1 MNPAANPILAD
12 YLNTTAPVLVL
23 ALDQGMLVTEC
34 NAYARRILPM
44 EQLGRPFTDW
54 LVAFTTRELTCADL
68 LAGTEVP
75 ARLSLN
81 TAARVPETFLF
92 HFFPVP
98 DGHLALGSP
107 DIAAQRRL
115 GESVLGL
122 NRELSNLTRQL
133 HQANAELNELNQLK
147 NTFLGMAAHDLRK
160 PIGAI
165 LAYVQFVLDEAEL
178 GAEHREFLAISRAA
192 AADMKRLVDNF
203 LDLAVI
209 EANQLRLDLVNARAA
224 DILDAAMVLL
234 RPLAQR
240 KEVSLVAD
248 ASLAGGDMR
257 LDAAKLQQVLLNLAR
272 NAVEHSQVGQQ
283 VTITLRRAPK
293 AQGEELRCEVRDEGA
308 GIDAAAQ
315 AHLFEAFA
323 QAGSR
328 KTSGERATGLGL
340 SIARRIVEA
349 HGGRIGVDSVP
360 GQGGCFWFTVPV
372 TREPSQEELP

>member
-1 MNPAANPILAD
+1 MNTAANTVLAD
-12 YLNTTAPVLVL
+12 YLSTIAPVLAL
-23 ALDQGMLVTEC
+23 KLDQDMLVTEC

-44 EQLGRPFTDW
+44 AQMGLPFTDW
-54 LVAFTTRELTCADL
+54 LVAFTTGGLNGADL
-68 LAGTEVP
+68 LTGTEVP

-92 HFFPVP
+92 HFFPLP

-107 DIAAQRRL
+107 DIAALQRL

-122 NRELSNLTRQL
+122 NRELGNLTRQL
-133 HQANAELNELNQLK
+133 HQANAELHELNQLK

-165 LAYVQFVLDEAEL
+165 LAYLQFVQDEAEL
-178 GAEHREFLAISRAA
+178 GAEHREFLAISHAA

-209 EANQLRLDLVNARAA
+209 EANQLRLDLAPSRAA
-224 DILDAAMVLL
+224 DILDTALLLL

-240 KEVSLVAD
+240 KAVTLVAD
-248 ASLAGGDMR
+248 ASQAGGDMR
-257 LDAAKLQQVLLNLAR
+257 LDAAKLQQVLLNLAG
-272 NAVEHSQVGQQ
+272 NAVEHSQGGQT
-283 VTITLRRAPK
+283 VEITLRRAPK
-293 AQGEELRCEVRDEGA
+293 AQGEDLRCEVRDAGA

-315 AHLFEAFA
+315 AHLFEAFSP
-323 QAGSR
+323 AGSR
-328 KTSGERATGLGL
+328 KTGGERATGLGL

-360 GQGGCFWFTVPV
+360 GQGACFWFTVPV
-372 TREPSQEELP
+372 ARDPL

>member
-1 MNPAANPILAD
+1 MNPAASPILAT
-12 YLNTTAPVLVL
+12 YLDSLAPVLVL
-23 ALDQGMLVTEC
+23 TLDQDVRVTEC
-34 NAYARRILPM
+34 NAYAQQILPM

-54 LVAFTTRELTCADL
+54 LVELTARKLTGAEL
-68 LAGTEVP
+68 LAGTETP

-81 TAARVPETFLF
+81 TASRVPETFLF

-98 DGHLALGSP
+98 DGHIALGSP
-107 DIAAQRRL
+107 DIAQQRRL
-115 GESVLGL
+115 GETVLGL

-133 HQANAELNELNQLK
+133 HQANAELKELNQLK

-178 GAEHREFLAISRAA
+178 GAEHREFLAISHAA

-209 EANQLRLDLVNARAA
+209 EANQLRLDLANVRAA

-240 KEVSLVAD
+240 KAVTLVAD
-248 ASLAGGDMR
+248 ASQAGGDMR
-257 LDAAKLQQVLLNLAR
+257 LDAAKLQQVLLNLAG
-272 NAVEHSQVGQQ
+272 NAVEHSQGGQQ
-283 VTITLRRAPK
+283 VTICLRRAPK
-293 AQGEELRCEVRDEGA
+293 AQGEELRCEVHDEGA
-308 GIDAAAQ
+308 GIDAAAK

-328 KTSGERATGLGL
+328 KTGGERATGLGL

-360 GQGGCFWFTVPV
+360 GQGACFWFTVPV
-372 TREPSQEELP
+372 TQDPSQKETP